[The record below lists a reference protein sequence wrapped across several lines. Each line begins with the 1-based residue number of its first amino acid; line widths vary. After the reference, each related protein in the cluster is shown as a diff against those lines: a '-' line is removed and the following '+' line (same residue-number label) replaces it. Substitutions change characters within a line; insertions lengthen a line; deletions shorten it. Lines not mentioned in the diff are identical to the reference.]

1 MGRPPRFVIATPIC
15 DGHDVA
21 AAAVTRMLRAQGAE
35 AVYLGFNKS
44 AEQIAKAASE
54 EDADGVAVSAYNGGH
69 MSFLRETLAQQ
80 AKHGAGRVPLF
91 AGGGGVILEREV
103 APLLRMGVA
112 KVYRPPLDLADA
124 VRDMT
129 AVAVEKARERK
140 EAERA
145 GDIPAYAVRAAQ
157 GSASGSSA
165 YAVRAA
171 EGGSGADGS
180 PAYAVRGAQGVAGAG
195 VIPAYAGM
203 TVQGSADA
211 DEDGGPFRALARRLT
226 AIEWEGAAPSAA
238 LSDGEPL
245 SDGKPMVWGIGGRG
259 GAGKSTL
266 IDELLLRFL
275 RSAKG
280 SAAVL
285 TLDPTLGDRLR
296 MTHCYSPRVFLRSV
310 SVRPGESMEAKA
322 APLVAELR
330 AAGFALILVESV
342 GLGQND
348 LGVAPVADAS
358 VFCMTPEY
366 GSDVQLE
373 KEALLS
379 RADVIVMNKRDFPEA
394 DARAARVR
402 RFASEGQA
410 LFLTEAKR
418 FGDPGATALF
428 EEIARRSGLALRPNA
443 LAAPDVPS
451 PLPFSRRGYLGE
463 IVEAQEAYYAE
474 AESEAALAAE
484 GRAERDYQGEFDRIQ
499 RVHGFDGDLSD
510 LIVED
515 GAAYRETPEGRV
527 PVARETTTGIWAPAL
542 ALPDRDSGPKQVVRY
557 LYTQN
562 LPGSFPY
569 TEGAHRHR
577 RRDEDPIRM
586 FAGLGLPETTNARF
600 HLLAAGHGAPRLSTA
615 FDSLTLYGLDSDEP
629 GALAK
634 VGEGGVAVDTL
645 DDMLRL
651 YDGFDLGRTSVSM
664 TINGPAPALMAMY
677 LAAARRRGFAW
688 RSLRG
693 TVQADILKEAQA
705 QNEALFPLEPSLRLI
720 GDMTETL
727 MREAP
732 GWHPLSISGYHIGE
746 AGANPVQELA
756 FTLANGFTYVE
767 TLRARGL
774 PIEDFT
780 RRLSFFFTSGSELE
794 FNVLGRVAR
803 RVWAVGLKRRYGV
816 EGPGLALRFH
826 SQTSGRSLQDSEPLH
841 NLTRVALQ
849 AERALHNNANSL
861 HTNSY
866 KETYTTPQE
875 DDVLLA
881 MGSQQIPLVET
892 GDFLYT
898 ENLHQGAYGL
908 SYLESAVER
917 EVRRIFLEIDRQG
930 GVLPAIENEYF
941 RSAIQEEAL
950 RERKAMREG
959 RRKIVGVNYLA
970 NPGAERP
977 RGELVRVPMKEK
989 RAQAA
994 RTRAFKREHARGA
1007 KQSLARL
1014 QTAAL
1019 SRDANVFDA
1028 LIDAVEHATVGQ
1040 TTRALWD
1047 VWGRFRPSM

>member
-1 MGRPPRFVIATPIC
+1 MERPPRFVIATPIC

-21 AAAVTRMLRAQGAE
+21 AAAITRILRAQGAE
-35 AVYLGFNKS
+35 AVYIGFNKS

-54 EDADGVAVSAYNGGH
+54 EDAAGVAVSTYNGGH
-69 MSFLRETLAQQ
+69 TSFLRETLAEM
-80 AKHGAGRVPLF
+80 ARRGVGDVPLF
-91 AGGGGVILEREV
+91 AGGGGTILEREV
-103 APLLRMGVA
+103 APLLRMGVT
-112 KVYRPPLDLADA
+112 KVYRPPLDLAEA
-124 VRDMT
+124 TRDMT
-129 AVAVEKARERK
+129 AIAVEKAREREPSPHPSPAK
-140 EAERA
+140 RERGSNTRAPSLSRRA
-145 GDIPAYAVRAAQ
+145 GEGVKQ
-157 GSASGSSA
+157 GSRLRGQGEEKE
-165 YAVRAA
+165 R
-171 EGGSGADGS
+171 GRGPGA
-180 PAYAVRGAQGVAGAG
+180 
-195 VIPAYAGM
+195 
-203 TVQGSADA
+203 
-211 DEDGGPFRALARRLT
+211 FRELARRLT
-226 AIEWEGAAPSAA
+226 AIEWGGAQPSSAPAGNGALADGGALAGDAA
-238 LSDGEPL
+238 GR
-245 SDGKPMVWGIGGRG
+245 GGGGRGAVVWGIGGRG

-275 RSAKG
+275 RSADG
-280 SAAVL
+280 NIAVL
-285 TLDPTLGDRLR
+285 TMDPTLGDRIR
-296 MTHCYSPRVFLRSV
+296 MTHCYSPRVFVRSARV
-310 SVRPGESMEAKA
+310 LPGESSEAKA

-330 AAGFALILVESV
+330 AAGFALVLVESV

-379 RADVIVMNKRDFPEA
+379 LADVVVMNKRDFPEA
-394 DARAARVR
+394 DARAARVK
-402 RFASEGQA
+402 RFVSGERAF
-410 LFLTEAKR
+410 FLTEAKR
-418 FGDPGATALF
+418 FGDPGVTALF
-428 EEIARRSGLALRPNA
+428 EEIARRSSLALRETA
-443 LAAPDVPS
+443 LTPPAVPP

-463 IVEAQEAYYAE
+463 VAAAQEAYYAE
-474 AESEAALAAE
+474 GEAEASLAAE
-484 GRAERDYQGEFDRIQ
+484 GKAARDYQGEFDRIW
-499 RVHGFDGDLSD
+499 RVYGFDGDLTD
-510 LIVED
+510 AVVED
-515 GAAYRETPEGRV
+515 GVAYREGPEGRV
-527 PVARETTTGIWAPAL
+527 PVARETTTGIWAPVL
-542 ALPDRDSGPKQVVRY
+542 ALPDRDAGPKQIVRY

-562 LPGSFPY
+562 LPGSFPF
-569 TEGAHRHR
+569 TEGAYRNR

-651 YDGFDLGRTSVSM
+651 YDGFDLARTSISM
-664 TINGPAPALMAMY
+664 TINGPAPTLMAML
-677 LAAARRRGFAW
+677 LAAARRRGFDW
-688 RSLRG
+688 KSLRG

-720 GDMTETL
+720 GDMTEHL

-756 FTLANGFTYVE
+756 FTLANGLTYVE

-774 PIEDFT
+774 PVEDFA

-803 RVWAVGLKRRYGV
+803 RVWAVALKRCYGV

-849 AERALHNNANSL
+849 AERALHNNTNSL

-875 DDVLLA
+875 DDALLA
-881 MGSQQIPLVET
+881 MGSQQIPLIES

-908 SYLESAVER
+908 SYLEAAVER

-941 RSAIQEEAL
+941 RTAIQEEAL

-959 RRKIVGVNYLA
+959 RRKIIGVNYLV
-970 NPGAERP
+970 NPGARRP
-977 RGELVRVPMKEK
+977 LGELVHIPMKEK

-994 RTRAFKREHARGA
+994 RTRAFKREHARAA
-1007 KQSLARL
+1007 KPALASL
-1014 QTAAL
+1014 QQAAL
-1019 SRDANVFDA
+1019 SPDANVFEALLDA
-1028 LIDAVEHATVGQ
+1028 AEHATVGQ
-1040 TTRALWD
+1040 ITHALWE

>member
-1 MGRPPRFVIATPIC
+1 MERPLRFVIATPIC

-21 AAAVTRMLRAQGAE
+21 AAAITRILRAQGAE
-35 AVYLGFNKS
+35 AVYIGFNKS
-44 AEQIAKAASE
+44 ANQIAKAASE
-54 EDADGVAVSAYNGGH
+54 EDAIGVAVSTYNGGH
-69 MSFLRETLAQQ
+69 TSFLRETLAQQ
-80 AKHGAGRVPLF
+80 ERYGVGDVPLF
-91 AGGGGVILEREV
+91 AGGGGTILEREV

-124 VRDMT
+124 ARDMT
-129 AVAVEKARERK
+129 AIAVEAARER
-140 EAERA
+140 R
-145 GDIPAYAVRAAQ
+145 
-157 GSASGSSA
+157 SG
-165 YAVRAA
+165 
-171 EGGSGADGS
+171 E
-180 PAYAVRGAQGVAGAG
+180 
-195 VIPAYAGM
+195 IPAYAGM
-203 TVQGSADA
+203 TKGNAVGAEGYAKVSGDGGADA
-211 DEDGGPFRALARRLT
+211 GRGTSQGEIPAYAGMTKGGGGAFRRLARRLT
-226 AIEWEGAAPSAA
+226 AIEWEGARPAPAPADGGAA
-238 LSDGEPL
+238 
-245 SDGKPMVWGIGGRG
+245 VWGIGGRG

-275 RSAKG
+275 RSAEG
-280 SAAVL
+280 NVAVL
-285 TLDPTLGDRLR
+285 TMDPTLGDRIR
-296 MTHCYSPRVFLRSV
+296 MTHCYSPRVFVRSV
-310 SVRPGESMEAKA
+310 TVRPGESTEAKA
-322 APLVAELR
+322 APLAAELR
-330 AAGFALILVESV
+330 AGGFALVLVESV

-379 RADVIVMNKRDFPEA
+379 RADVVVMNKRDFPQA

-402 RFASEGQA
+402 RFVSGGQA
-410 LFLTEAKR
+410 FFLTEAKR
-418 FGDPGATALF
+418 FGDPGVTALF
-428 EEIARRSGLALRPNA
+428 EEIAARSGLALRASA
-443 LAAPDVPS
+443 LTPPAVPP

-463 IVEAQEAYYAE
+463 VVEAQEAYYAE
-474 AESEAALAAE
+474 GEAEASLAAE
-484 GRAERDYQGEFDRIQ
+484 GKAARDYQGEFDRIW

-510 LIVED
+510 AVVED
-515 GAAYRETPEGRV
+515 GVAYRDGPEGRV
-527 PVARETTTGIWAPAL
+527 PVARETTTGIWAPVL
-542 ALPDRDSGPKQVVRY
+542 ALPDRDAGPKQVVRY

-562 LPGSFPY
+562 IPGAFPF
-569 TEGAHRHR
+569 TEGAYRHR

-651 YDGFDLGRTSVSM
+651 YDGFDLERTSVSM
-664 TINGPAPALMAMY
+664 TINGPAPTLMAMY
-677 LAAARRRGFAW
+677 LAAARRRGFDW
-688 RSLRG
+688 KSLRG

-720 GDMTETL
+720 GDMTEHL

-756 FTLANGFTYVE
+756 FTLANGLTYVE
-767 TLRARGL
+767 ALRARGL
-774 PIEDFT
+774 PLEEFT

-803 RVWAVGLKRRYGV
+803 RVWAVALKRRYGV
-816 EGPGLALRFH
+816 EGPGLALKFH

-849 AERALHNNANSL
+849 AERALHNNTNSL

-875 DDVLLA
+875 DDALLA
-881 MGSQQIPLVET
+881 MGSQQIPLVES

-908 SYLESAVER
+908 AYLEAAVER

-930 GVLPAIENEYF
+930 GALPAIENEYF
-941 RSAIQEEAL
+941 RTAIQEEAL
-950 RERKAMREG
+950 QERKAMREG
-959 RRKIVGVNYLA
+959 RRKIVGVNYLV

-977 RGELVRVPMKEK
+977 LGELVHIPMREK

-994 RTRAFKREHARGA
+994 RTRAFKRAHARGA
-1007 KQSLARL
+1007 KTALACL
-1014 QTAAL
+1014 QAAAL
-1019 SRDANVFDA
+1019 SADANVFET
-1028 LIDAVEHATVGQ
+1028 LVDAVEHATVGQ
-1040 TTRALWD
+1040 ITYALWE

>member
-1 MGRPPRFVIATPIC
+1 MERPPRFVIATPIC

-21 AAAVTRMLRAQGAE
+21 AAAITRILRAQGAE
-35 AVYLGFNKS
+35 AVYIGFNKS
-44 AEQIAKAASE
+44 AERIAKAASE
-54 EDADGVAVSAYNGGH
+54 EDAVGVAVSTYNGGH
-69 MSFLRETLAQQ
+69 TSFLRETLTEMAR
-80 AKHGAGRVPLF
+80 HGVGDVPLF
-91 AGGGGVILEREV
+91 AGGGGTILEREV
-103 APLLRMGVA
+103 APLLRMGVT

-124 VRDMT
+124 TRDMT
-129 AVAVEKARERK
+129 AIAVEKARERPARRPSPAK
-140 EAERA
+140 RERGESPSPHPSPAERE
-145 GDIPAYAVRAAQ
+145 R
-157 GSASGSSA
+157 
-165 YAVRAA
+165 
-171 EGGSGADGS
+171 GSGRVPAD
-180 PAYAVRGAQGVAGAG
+180 
-195 VIPAYAGM
+195 
-203 TVQGSADA
+203 
-211 DEDGGPFRALARRLT
+211 DGRRPFRELARRLT
-226 AIEWEGAAPSAA
+226 AIEWEGAQPYSAPTGGSAA
-238 LSDGEPL
+238 DAGVQRGGSGSAADSDAL
-245 SDGKPMVWGIGGRG
+245 ADGGLAADGAAKRGDGVGVRGPVVWGIGGRG

-275 RSAKG
+275 RSAEG
-280 SAAVL
+280 NIAVL
-285 TLDPTLGDRLR
+285 TMDPTLGDRIR
-296 MTHCYSPRVFLRSV
+296 MTHCYSSRVFVRSARV
-310 SVRPGESMEAKA
+310 LPGESAEAKA

-330 AAGFALILVESV
+330 AAGFALVLVESV

-379 RADVIVMNKRDFPEA
+379 LADVVVMNKRDFPEA
-394 DARAARVR
+394 DARAARVK
-402 RFASEGQA
+402 RFVSEDRA
-410 LFLTEAKR
+410 FFLTEAKR
-418 FGDPGATALF
+418 FGDPGVTALF
-428 EEIARRSGLALRPNA
+428 EEVARRSGLALRETGLTPPA
-443 LAAPDVPS
+443 VPP

-463 IVEAQEAYYAE
+463 VAAAQEAYYAE
-474 AESEAALAAE
+474 GEAEAALAAKGE
-484 GRAERDYQGEFDRIQ
+484 AARDYQGEFDRIW
-499 RVHGFDGDLSD
+499 RVYGFDGDLSD
-510 LIVED
+510 AVVED
-515 GAAYRETPEGRV
+515 GVAYRDGPEGRV
-527 PVARETTTGIWAPAL
+527 PVARETTTGIWAPVL
-542 ALPDRDSGPKQVVRY
+542 ALPDRDAGPKQIVRY

-562 LPGSFPY
+562 LPGSFPF
-569 TEGAHRHR
+569 TEGAYRNR

-651 YDGFDLGRTSVSM
+651 YDGFDLARTSISM
-664 TINGPAPALMAMY
+664 TINGPAPTLMAML
-677 LAAARRRGFAW
+677 LAAARRRGFDW
-688 RSLRG
+688 KSLRG

-720 GDMTETL
+720 GDMTEHL

-756 FTLANGFTYVE
+756 FTLANGLTYVE

-774 PIEDFT
+774 PVEDFA

-803 RVWAVGLKRRYGV
+803 RVWAVALKRCYGV

-875 DDVLLA
+875 DDALLA
-881 MGSQQIPLVET
+881 MGSQQIPLIES

-908 SYLESAVER
+908 SYLEAAVER
-917 EVRRIFLEIDRQG
+917 EVRRIFFEIDRQG

-941 RSAIQEEAL
+941 RTAIQEEAL

-959 RRKIVGVNYLA
+959 RRKIIGVNYLV
-970 NPGAERP
+970 NPGARRP
-977 RGELVRVPMKEK
+977 LGELVHIPMKEK
-989 RAQAA
+989 RAQVA
-994 RTRAFKREHARGA
+994 RTRAFKREHARAA
-1007 KQSLARL
+1007 KPALARL
-1014 QTAAL
+1014 RHAAL
-1019 SRDANVFDA
+1019 APDANVFEA
-1028 LIDAVEHATVGQ
+1028 LLDAVEHATVGQ
-1040 TTRALWD
+1040 ITHALWD